1 MYRMRYISIDCRVE
15 ININAMPRLNSAVRF
30 FLAPAVHHLQ
40 NEKHVAYR
48 SSGRRSGCF
57 YLPGRLNGH
66 IRLQSYDK
74 A

>member
-30 FLAPAVHHLQ
+30 FLAPVVHHLQ

-57 YLPGRLNGH
+57 
-66 IRLQSYDK
+66 
-74 A
+74 